1 MSKETN
7 FSGSIALTKLVHV
20 KRQQKSAKTGKMIDV
35 LIIPIDANYL
45 EQDKNGGV
53 YIPISGRLTEEED
66 KYGQNGFISKRLP
79 SDVYKSASEEL
90 KNDREKTPILG
101 NVKVW
106 GSGSANTNTGQVD
119 ESNEVDADDDLP
131 F

>member
-1 MSKETN
+1 MAKETN

-20 KRQQKSAKTGKMIDV
+20 KRQQKGKNGMVDV

-53 YIPISGRLTEEED
+53 YIPISGKLTEEED
-66 KYGQNGFISKRLP
+66 KYGQNGFIGKRLP
-79 SDVYKSASEEL
+79 SDVYKAADEEL
-90 KNDREKTPILG
+90 KNDRSKTPIIG
-101 NVKVW
+101 NMKIW
-106 GSGSANTNTGQVD
+106 GSGGGNTNTGQVD
-119 ESNEVDADDDLP
+119 EGSEVDADDDLP

>member
-1 MSKETN
+1 MSKETS

-20 KRQQKSAKTGKMIDV
+20 KRQQKGKNGMVDV

-45 EQDKNGGV
+45 EVDKNGGV
-53 YIPISGRLTEEED
+53 YIPISGILKEEQD
-66 KYGQNGFISKRLP
+66 QYGQNGFIGKRLP
-79 SDVYKSASEEL
+79 SDVYKSASDEL
-90 KNDREKTPILG
+90 KNDRTKTPILG

-106 GSGSANTNTGQVD
+106 GSGGGNGNTGQVE

>member
-1 MSKETN
+1 MAKETS

-20 KRQQKSAKTGKMIDV
+20 KRQQKGKSGMVDV

-53 YIPISGRLTEEED
+53 YIPISGKLTEEED
-66 KYGQNGFISKRLP
+66 KYGQNGFIGKRLP
-79 SDVYKSASEEL
+79 SDVYKSADEEL
-90 KNDREKTPILG
+90 KNDRSKTPIIG
-101 NVKVW
+101 NMKIW
-106 GSGSANTNTGQVD
+106 GSGGGNTNTGQID
-119 ESNEVDADDDLP
+119 EAPEVDADDDLP